1 MKRTV
6 DEKYKY
12 NQSRKDTFSTG
23 YCTGV
28 NLYRSYTKSDGET
41 KAMIKEIITTSKEAT
56 TSAKVLCVPC
66 VTVPKS
72 ARQNNAADK
81 LSFIGN
87 ASRREFAP
95 RRGYLRI
102 NAR

>member
-28 NLYRSYTKSDGET
+28 NLYRIYTKSDGES
-41 KAMIKEIITTSKEAT
+41 KAMIKEIISSQKELAQKGDDLGKGFMCAVRDCAEERK
-56 TSAKVLCVPC
+56 AK
-66 VTVPKS
+66 
-72 ARQNNAADK
+72 Q
-81 LSFIGN
+81 
-87 ASRREFAP
+87 RR
-95 RRGYLRI
+95 R
-102 NAR
+102 

>member
-28 NLYRSYTKSDGET
+28 TLYRSYTKSDGET
-41 KAMIKEIITTSKEAT
+41 KAIIKDIITTSKELAQN
-56 TSAKVLCVPC
+56 SDKFGKGVMCAVRDCAEERKAKL
-66 VTVPKS
+66 
-72 ARQNNAADK
+72 
-81 LSFIGN
+81 
-87 ASRREFAP
+87 RR
-95 RRGYLRI
+95 R
-102 NAR
+102 

>member
-41 KAMIKEIITTSKEAT
+41 KAMIKEIITTSKELAQEGDDLGKGVMCAVRDCAEERK
-56 TSAKVLCVPC
+56 AK
-66 VTVPKS
+66 
-72 ARQNNAADK
+72 Q
-81 LSFIGN
+81 
-87 ASRREFAP
+87 RR
-95 RRGYLRI
+95 R
-102 NAR
+102 